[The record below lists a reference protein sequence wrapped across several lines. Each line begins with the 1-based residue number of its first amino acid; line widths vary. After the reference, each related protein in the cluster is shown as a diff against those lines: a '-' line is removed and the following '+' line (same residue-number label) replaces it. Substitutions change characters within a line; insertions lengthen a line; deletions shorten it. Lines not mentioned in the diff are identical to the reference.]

1 MFEVNNLSIIVDNKY
16 LVHNLSFHLNKN
28 DKLAIIGEEG
38 NGKTT
43 LLKVLAGR
51 CDYATVTGTV
61 QSHQTRISYLPQN
74 MPEDVLE
81 ETGYQYLF
89 HTDDDYYHKV
99 NQLYRYLRELKIK
112 DSLLEETIKNMSGG
126 EKIKIGLLKILLE
139 EADILLLDEPTN
151 DLDLDALN
159 WLEDFICYTDRPIIY
174 VSHDETLLEK
184 TANRILHLE
193 QVKRKQEC
201 RHTLLKTDYRTYV
214 EQRLQ
219 ELQKQTQQAHLEKR
233 EYEKKRQKLLQV
245 MQKVEYQQNTISRS
259 DPHGARLLKKKMHA
273 LKAQEQKIEK
283 QEITEVP
290 SVEEQISFHFE
301 EVNLPRTKAILQ
313 LSLPILKVANH
324 VLARNLELT
333 VRGPEHICI
342 IGKNG
347 AGKTTLLHVILEELK
362 KRNDLKVGY
371 MPQNYEE
378 VIQEEESVI
387 DFASPSSSKED
398 RTKTRMYLGN
408 VNITTAEMEGKMKDL
423 SNGSK
428 AKVFLIHLVLLQCD
442 VLLLDEPTRNVS
454 PLSNPMIR
462 KVLKNYKGA
471 IISVSHDRKYIDEVT
486 TKQYLLQEDG
496 LIEMDK
502 RSD

>member
-1 MFEVNNLSIIVDNKY
+1 
-16 LVHNLSFHLNKN
+16 
-28 DKLAIIGEEG
+28 
-38 NGKTT
+38 
-43 LLKVLAGR
+43 
-51 CDYATVTGTV
+51 
-61 QSHQTRISYLPQN
+61 
-74 MPEDVLE
+74 
-81 ETGYQYLF
+81 
-89 HTDDDYYHKV
+89 
-99 NQLYRYLRELKIK
+99 
-112 DSLLEETIKNMSGG
+112 
-126 EKIKIGLLKILLE
+126 
-139 EADILLLDEPTN
+139 
-151 DLDLDALN
+151 
-159 WLEDFICYTDRPIIY
+159 
-174 VSHDETLLEK
+174 
-184 TANRILHLE
+184 
-193 QVKRKQEC
+193 
-201 RHTLLKTDYRTYV
+201 
-214 EQRLQ
+214 
-219 ELQKQTQQAHLEKR
+219 
-233 EYEKKRQKLLQV
+233 

-259 DPHGARLLKKKMHA
+259 DTHGARLLKKKMHA

-301 EVNLPRTKAILQ
+301 EVNLPRSKVILQ

-462 KVLKNYKGA
+462 KVLKEYKGA
-471 IISVSHDRKYIDEVT
+471 IISVSHDRKYIDEVI